1 MSSIQLPVGLES
13 LYAAFLFG
21 LGLLF
26 GSFLNVVIHRLP
38 RAESE
43 TSTWWVGY
51 SSLWTP
57 PRSACPHCGH
67 EILWYENIPVFSWLA
82 LRGKCSGCKA
92 PISPRYVLV
101 ELMTGLLF
109 AACLVRF
116 GWTYPLLPALVMM
129 VLVVPLVFIDAEHWI
144 LPFELTLPGIVLGIS
159 LSVPM
164 GWEAVANAAIGAGA
178 AFVAFRV
185 MEYFGW
191 LLFRKEAL
199 GAGDKFLLAML
210 GAFLGWRPLFAVL
223 FLSSLQGAVFGG
235 LNLLLRGRAGPERG
249 DQTKPEGQPATSQP
263 EPAVATGHG
272 ANATAP
278 VEAPSAPSEP
288 TASTTTPETG
298 PAVDSTAADDAEEVF
313 TFTPDFLK
321 PGLSVARR
329 LVLIPWTLLLQP
341 IPDDPV
347 IDEPAEGEEAAEA
360 VEWTPGVTS
369 LPFGPWIGL
378 AGIEVM
384 LLTPWLHATFAGTP
398 FGMTLRLLF
407 GPPS

>member
-1 MSSIQLPVGLES
+1 MVLACRSSVSSIQLPVGLES
-13 LYAAFLFG
+13 LSAAFLFG

-67 EILWYENIPVFSWLA
+67 EIRWYENIPVFSWLA

-109 AACLVRF
+109 AGCFVRF
-116 GWTYPLLPALVMM
+116 GLTYPLLPALVMM

-144 LPFELTLPGIVLGIS
+144 LPFELTLPGIVLGI
-159 LSVPM
+159 LLAVPM
-164 GWEAVANAAIGAGA
+164 GWQAVANSAIGAG
-178 AFVAFRV
+178 VAFLAFRL

-199 GAGDKFLLAML
+199 GAGDKYLLALL

-235 LNLLLRGRAGPERG
+235 LNLLLRGRAGPEREG
-249 DQTKPEGQPATSQP
+249 QAKPEGQPATSQP
-263 EPAVATGHG
+263 EPAVARGQG
-272 ANATAP
+272 ADTT
-278 VEAPSAPSEP
+278 APSAPTDP
-288 TASTTTPETG
+288 TATPPVDPTT
-298 PAVDSTAADDAEEVF
+298 AVAEEEEEVF

-329 LVLIPWTLLLQP
+329 LVLLPWTMLLQP

-347 IDEPAEGEEAAEA
+347 MDETAEGEAAEEA
-360 VEWTPGVTS
+360 EWTPGVTS

-398 FGMTLRLLF
+398 FGMTLKLLF